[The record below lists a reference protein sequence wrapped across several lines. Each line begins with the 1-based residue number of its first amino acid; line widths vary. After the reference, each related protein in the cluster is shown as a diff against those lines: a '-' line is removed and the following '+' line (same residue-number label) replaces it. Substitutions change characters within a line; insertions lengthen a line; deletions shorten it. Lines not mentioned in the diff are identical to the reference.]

1 MGKAFQKFY
10 LQCFFYL
17 ILYSITLSYSARKL
31 KTTAFGFNHWNLSA
45 KIAFKALNELAF
57 DQLKHFQY
65 EVILKKH
72 TNKIYTRTFHVF
84 FSKIQIY
91 LTIFPSK
98 CSRIQW
104 LIVKSVNV
112 KLKNKSIK
120 THCKFSKVKFTLYV
134 YLLK

>member
-57 DQLKHFQY
+57 D
-65 EVILKKH
+65 
-72 TNKIYTRTFHVF
+72 
-84 FSKIQIY
+84 
-91 LTIFPSK
+91 
-98 CSRIQW
+98 
-104 LIVKSVNV
+104 
-112 KLKNKSIK
+112 
-120 THCKFSKVKFTLYV
+120 
-134 YLLK
+134 